1 MTPERVTVCPCGKTD
16 LEKLYAKDESVKR
29 RESCLDPVPTCG
41 AVCGRKLDNCGHAC
55 ESVCHEGPCPPCLLT
70 SGKKSISF
78 RKIAGCSATRF
89 MEPGQ
94 NKSGLFGCW
103 ILQNCL

>member
-1 MTPERVTVCPCGKTD
+1 MTPERVTVCPCGTTD

-55 ESVCHEGPCPPCLLT
+55 EAECHEGPCPPCPLT
-70 SGKKSISF
+70 SGILVLPF
-78 RKIAGCSATRF
+78 RRTTGNVSSVHLVR
-89 MEPGQ
+89 
-94 NKSGLFGCW
+94 
-103 ILQNCL
+103 